1 MNQTLTD
8 EQMTEFSE
16 KHAMWS
22 KSNTIAQSAASDEDM
37 PF

>member
-1 MNQTLTD
+1 MNQTLDD
-8 EQMTEFSE
+8 EKMSEFSQ
-16 KHAMWS
+16 KHAAWS